1 MNNIIHIQ
9 KRTQLLEDEVNEL
22 KRLNQ
27 QLRKENE
34 NFRLEAVKLR
44 SEIAGRNA
52 LFLSASHDLLYT
64 NLSKGSEKYMQ
75 EEETRENENEQEKER
90 GNETEKE
97 KAKEKKEEAVEDEE
111 SESESE
117 SESDDGEPKK
127 AIPPPLNKMM
137 FMSGSL
143 ALFDAMGKGAAKLM
157 TEQSP
162 PATPPALSPTNDS
175 AQEKQL

>member
-1 MNNIIHIQ
+1 M
-9 KRTQLLEDEVNEL
+9 NEL

-75 EEETRENENEQEKER
+75 EEETRENENEQERE
-90 GNETEKE
+90 NEKE
-97 KAKEKKEEAVEDEE
+97 KEKEKEKNEKEDEE

-117 SESDDGEPKK
+117 SDEEGEGDGEPKK
-127 AIPPPLNKMM
+127 AIPPPFNKMM

-175 AQEKQL
+175 AKEKQL